1 MTIVPVP
8 TTASFPPYLVEV
20 PVTISSGGTAS
31 GIIDTNGMVIAAV
44 RMPAAWTAA
53 TLGIESGA
61 TATTAA
67 MQPVYKRGESSATLY
82 TEPVTTGGIFPID
95 AYATWGVRYARL
107 ISGHTTTS
115 VAQGGDRV
123 ITVVLRYF

>member
-1 MTIVPVP
+1 MVFKTP
-8 TTASFPPYLVEV
+8 TTASFPPYQVEV

-31 GIIDTNGMVIAAV
+31 NIIDTNGMVIAAV

-67 MQPVYKRGESSATLY
+67 MQPVYKQGEATATLY
-82 TEPVTTGGIFPID
+82 TEAATTSGIFPIS
-95 AYATWGVRYARL
+95 AYATWGGRYTRL